1 MADPEP
7 GEATAPPAAPDFS
20 GNALRRE
27 PAIIEGTAH
36 DLTPPDPI
44 PPEPLHEAVDE
55 PGEVAAQDAI
65 APSQE
70 PPPEAISEAA
80 ADETAPASE
89 IETPIAAEPAP
100 APRRRG
106 VFVPAL
112 LSLII
117 GGAAGFAGAYGLRL
131 LDQSDTK
138 IDTLTARLD
147 TLAQQQDRLQQEQS
161 ASAPLAAAQTDL
173 ANRLAATETQSHTAA
188 AALADLKNEI
198 GKLAAQPAEAGG
210 PAPDLA
216 PLTQHVADLQD
227 KLAALTAQVGDLS
240 GKVAAQQDA
249 VAAAQHLARQTAA
262 AHAGDEAAAIIAGS
276 LLRKAEAGAPFA
288 EDLTALAARGFDKAA
303 LARLMPA
310 AGTGVATPG
319 ALAKQFA
326 AETDAILAT
335 APAPAAHGFLDRLMK
350 DAQGL
355 VRIRKIGE
363 TSGDSLAAQVT
374 RIQNALDA
382 GSVETAYQ
390 QWTALPA
397 AARTKS
403 QAFGTA
409 AKARLDTIAA
419 ARAIEA
425 ETLASLGKAKS

>member
-117 GGAAGFAGAYGLRL
+117 GGAAGFADAYGLRL
-131 LDQSDTK
+131 LDQSGTN
-138 IDTLTARLD
+138 IDTLGARRH
-147 TLAQQQDRLQQEQS
+147 RLG
-161 ASAPLAAAQTDL
+161 AA
-173 ANRLAATETQSHTAA
+173 E
-188 AALADLKNEI
+188 
-198 GKLAAQPAEAGG
+198 P
-210 PAPDLA
+210 
-216 PLTQHVADLQD
+216 
-227 KLAALTAQVGDLS
+227 
-240 GKVAAQQDA
+240 
-249 VAAAQHLARQTAA
+249 ARQ
-262 AHAGDEAAAIIAGS
+262 HNKSGENRDEADDDVQRGEGRKRQAESHRGS
-276 LLRKAEAGAPFA
+276 
-288 EDLTALAARGFDKAA
+288 
-303 LARLMPA
+303 
-310 AGTGVATPG
+310 
-319 ALAKQFA
+319 
-326 AETDAILAT
+326 
-335 APAPAAHGFLDRLMK
+335 
-350 DAQGL
+350 
-355 VRIRKIGE
+355 
-363 TSGDSLAAQVT
+363 S
-374 RIQNALDA
+374 
-382 GSVETAYQ
+382 
-390 QWTALPA
+390 
-397 AARTKS
+397 
-403 QAFGTA
+403 
-409 AKARLDTIAA
+409 
-419 ARAIEA
+419 
-425 ETLASLGKAKS
+425 